1 MKIPN
6 FGDDAEASAS
16 VNHEYPFMPAG
27 CFTMLMA
34 GPRGSGKTNT
44 LCTMLADTLVNYD
57 CLYVYAK
64 NLQQPKLQKLQAYFE
79 EMGNHPDWIKK
90 AGHTDKP
97 AYFSSSSI
105 MPLSSLTENLDK
117 VVVFDDFLEAGKEE
131 QRIISEYFTQGRH
144 KRCSVIYLSQSYY
157 RTPKDVR
164 LNCTHFCIFGIP
176 SSRERLSILRDLGV
190 SKEQYNAA
198 TAKCYD
204 FLYIDKVRNKVAKN
218 FNEPV

>member
-1 MKIPN
+1 MKITD
-6 FGDDAEASAS
+6 FGEENEGSD
-16 VNHEYPFMPAG
+16 VNVEYPFMPG
-27 CFTMLMA
+27 RCFSMLMA

-44 LCTMLADTLVNYD
+44 LCMMLTEPLINYD
-57 CLYVYAK
+57 RLYVYAK
-64 NLQQPKLQKLQAYFE
+64 NLQQAKLQKLQAYFE
-79 EMGNHPDWIKK
+79 DMASHPNWIKK
-90 AGHTDKP
+90 AGQTDKP

-131 QRIISEYFTQGRH
+131 QRVISEYFTQGRH

-164 LNCTHFCIFGIP
+164 LNCTHFCIFAIP

-198 TAKCYD
+198 TARPYD
-204 FLYIDKVRNKVAKN
+204 FLYIDKVRNQVAKN